1 MATFAERQLSKLH
14 KFRGIAGQ
22 KGFRTHSATIVRTFS
37 NDTTGAGDIVRN
49 TFPVLEGAGQNP
61 KVVVTKGENV
71 PFGNAPAT
79 LLTIGPVTPSAELDD
94 FLMGGLGEQESRF
107 VVITGPMFPDGEHCR
122 IVHVDATKPLRRMVY
137 VQAESE
143 ALQGFT

>member
-1 MATFAERQLSKLH
+1 MPTLAESLLATVHRG
-14 KFRGIAGQ
+14 RGIAGE
-22 KGFRTHSATIVRTFS
+22 KGFRPYTATVVRTFS
-37 NDTTGAGDIVRN
+37 NDATGEGDLVRN
-49 TFPVLEGAGQNP
+49 DFPLLEGGGQNP
-61 KVVVTKGENV
+61 KVVVEKGENV

-79 LLTIGPVTPSAELDD
+79 LLRIGPLTPSAELDD
-94 FLMGGLGEQESRF
+94 WLMGTLSDQESRF

-122 IVHVDATKPLRRMVY
+122 ILHVDATRPLRRMVY